1 MSRRRHSPSSRRSQ
15 RPWSARAL
23 PVVLG
28 GVFMAIFGGYAVV
41 GPNGLLAWS
50 DYRTQHVLA
59 EHRLAILKTEQVA
72 LANRVR
78 LLDPRGA
85 NPDLADELVRRE
97 LGVIRSDEVVLP
109 IR

>member
-1 MSRRRHSPSSRRSQ
+1 MMLRSSFKRPARRSGGAL
-15 RPWSARAL
+15 ARSL
-23 PVVLG
+23 PLTIAAAVV
-28 GVFMAIFGGYAVV
+28 VMFGGYAVV

-50 DYRTQHVLA
+50 DYRAQHDIA
-59 EHRLAILKTEQVA
+59 EQRLTGLKAEQTA

-85 NPDLADELVRRE
+85 DADLADELVRQE

-109 IR
+109 ID